1 MDLQTI
7 IENLRSSFQNIETK
21 KEVLDTDWFE
31 KNIDSNINSTGF
43 CLPARRM
50 DIL

>member
-1 MDLQTI
+1 MDLQTV

-31 KNIDSNINSTGF
+31 KNIDSNIDSPGF
-43 CLPARRM
+43 CLSARRK

>member
-21 KEVLDTDWFE
+21 KEVVSTDWFE
-31 KNIDSNINSTGF
+31 KNIDSNIDSTGF
-43 CLPARRM
+43 CLPARRKA
-50 DIL
+50 IL